1 MILQGIFNEIKEPF
15 LQLNRLPLIFT
26 TFYCLHSTEFTLKLD
41 NISNQIE
48 KIYQEKFRVS
58 LSINIF
64 FRERKCM
71 GYINICWLQPT
82 FISVYGPNG
91 PKCACFNIITG
102 NKNFYYLLQVYKSLY
117 IEPL

>member
-1 MILQGIFNEIKEPF
+1 MIEPF
-15 LQLNRLPLIFT
+15 F
-26 TFYCLHSTEFTLKLD
+26 LKC
-41 NISNQIE
+41 NIIVFLFITNIIVI
-48 KIYQEKFRVS
+48 KVTCS
-58 LSINIF
+58 LSIN
-64 FRERKCM
+64 RERKCM